1 LNGSRALVAAALVVA
16 VALAGAAAAEPASPL
31 RATRAGVAIDW
42 SEGRLAATGGAA
54 ADLRMPSAD
63 VARPGSLRRARAA
76 AVAKLRAALEELP
89 LGGGRKLAASA
100 IDRALAQA
108 RTGGVTYQSNGGAL
122 VEVTLRFADW
132 IEAPPAAADAGA
144 PPPPPVEVAPV
155 AVLSVPAMPLGAA
168 PLVKLHGAEVAT
180 GAAHYR
186 LGPAPAS
193 AKALAARVDKAG
205 RLTVDGG
212 TELGQK
218 LARGVVL
225 IYVGKVQS

>member
-1 LNGSRALVAAALVVA
+1 VAAALG
-16 VALAGAAAAEPASPL
+16 GAASAEPASPL
-31 RATRAGVAIDW
+31 RARRAGVSIDW
-42 SEGRLAATGGAA
+42 SEGELAATGGAA

-63 VARPGSLRRARAA
+63 VARPGAVRRARAA
-76 AVAKLRAALEELP
+76 ALAKLRAALEELP
-89 LGGGRKLAASA
+89 LGGGRKLAAAA

-108 RTGGVTYQSNGGAL
+108 RTAGVTYQSNGGAL
-122 VEVTLRFADW
+122 VDVTLRFTDW
-132 IEAPPAAADAGA
+132 IETPPAAADAGA
-144 PPPPPVEVAPV
+144 PPPVEPAPV
-155 AVLSVPAMPLGAA
+155 AVLSVPAMPLAAA
-168 PLVKLHGAEVAT
+168 PLVKLHGGEVAA
-180 GAAHYR
+180 GAARYR

-225 IYVGKVQS
+225 IYVGRVQS